1 MIFFIFG
8 LKTGGKQT
16 VMDITG
22 MMDSYI
28 VGMERERVSAQHIQL
43 VIRLVVVS
51 TMLLR
56 NSFSRKRILSFYLL
70 LYACYFN

>member
-1 MIFFIFG
+1 MIFFYFWS
-8 LKTGGKQT
+8 KAGGKPT
-16 VMDITG
+16 VMDIMG

-28 VGMERERVSAQHIQL
+28 VGMERERVSARHIQL

-56 NSFSRKRILSFYLL
+56 NSFSRKKILPFYLL